1 MRTGVALISRSV
13 RMGTEARRKWFVIGG
28 FFSCKMPEYSFPAL
42 IITCDNPDG
51 PDRSRLALL
60 HAQY

>member
-1 MRTGVALISRSV
+1 M
-13 RMGTEARRKWFVIGG
+13 KWCAIVG
-28 FFSCKMPEYSFPAL
+28 FFSRKMPEYSFPAL
-42 IITCDNPDG
+42 FITCDNPDG